1 MLREGDTAPEFTLH
15 DQSGQPVT
23 LSRELETGP
32 VVVFFYPRAMTRGC
46 TAESCHFRDLRGEF
60 EALGARAVGISAD
73 SVDRQAE
80 FDERN
85 SLGLPLLA
93 DVDRAVAAQFGVK
106 RPGPLFNR
114 RATFV
119 IGTDRRVLAAFS
131 SELNME
137 THADRALQV
146 LTEHPANT

>member
-1 MLREGDTAPEFTLH
+1 MVQAARLAATTSQLQLAGVPIVVQNAGPILAGAVLGWRLGTASVAL
-15 DQSGQPVT
+15 
-23 LSRELETGP
+23 LL
-32 VVVFFYPRAMTRGC
+32 AL
-46 TAESCHFRDLRGEF
+46 TA
-60 EALGARAVGISAD
+60 I
-73 SVDRQAE
+73 
-80 FDERN
+80 
-85 SLGLPLLA
+85 GLPLLS
-93 DVDRAVAAQFGVK
+93 DTDRAVAGRFGVK

-119 IGTDRRVLAAFS
+119 IDTDRRVIAAFI